1 MNILVL
7 NGSPKE
13 KSDTM
18 HLTRSFLQGLNEDGE
33 HAITI
38 IDVIKK
44 HIRPCIGCFQCWQ
57 RGDSNCVLQDDQN
70 EILAAYRAADV
81 IIWSFPLYCYGMPSH
96 LKAVLDR
103 TIPLV
108 QMRMVTDGDT
118 VRHESLIDFSQ
129 KKTIVISGCGF
140 PAWEGNFDGLRKQC
154 QVCFGHPII
163 LCVPETPLLN
173 TPEAAPLAQPLLE
186 NFRRAGQE
194 FAKHGFLAH
203 ETIAELETPMMPKE
217 DYIAALNERC

>member
-1 MNILVL
+1 MNILIL

-18 HLTRSFLQGLNEDGE
+18 HLTRHFLQGLNENGE
-33 HAITI
+33 HDITI

-44 HIRPCIGCFQCWQ
+44 QIKPCIGCFQCWQ
-57 RGDSNCVLQDDQN
+57 RGDGNCVLQDDQN

-108 QMRMVTDGDT
+108 QMRMVAAGDA
-118 VRHESLIDFSQ
+118 VRHESLVDFSK
-129 KKTIVISGCGF
+129 KKTVVISGCGF
-140 PAWEGNFDGLRKQC
+140 PAWEGNFEGLKQQC
-154 QVCFGHPII
+154 KVCFGNLTM

-173 TPEAAPLAQPLLE
+173 TPEAAFLAQPLLAK
-186 NFRRAGQE
+186 FRLAGTE
-194 FAKHGFLAH
+194 FEKNGYLTP
-203 ETIAELETPMMPKE
+203 ETVKTLETPMMPKE